1 VSELVFWVL
10 HVGKAVKYVVSPKA
24 WSCTLYFD
32 DGSKSRVDFKNFL
45 KTFKN
50 YTRAVHEYCMYVW
63 ALANNSSVGDAAVGE
78 IKSKLLPA

>member
-1 VSELVFWVL
+1 VSELVFGVL
-10 HVGKAVKYVVSPKA
+10 YVGKAVKYVVSPKA

-50 YTRAVHEYCMYVW
+50 YTKAVHEYCMYVW
-63 ALANNSSVGDAAVGE
+63 ALANNSSVGDAAIGE
-78 IKSKLLPA
+78 IKLKLLPA